1 MSNFRRKVV
10 LLKTQPVRREETAP
24 VKQLLLTE
32 QNVHEVVGKIYVKKG
47 SMTNPDIIN
56 TLRHLC
62 AINRQNDPMVQL
74 GIFLARKD
82 MLEKATQIYLETD
95 QEELFNETADE
106 LEVIIEVLKQC
117 TITR

>member
-1 MSNFRRKVV
+1 MSFRNRIKVIQTRPIK
-10 LLKTQPVRREETAP
+10 LGETAP
-24 VKQLLLTE
+24 TKQLLLTE
-32 QNVHEVVGKIYVKKG
+32 QNVHEVVGKIYVKK
-47 SMTNPDIIN
+47 SDIANPDIIN

-62 AINRQNDPMVQL
+62 AINKTNDPAVQF

-82 MLEKATQIYLETD
+82 MLEKATQIYFESN
-95 QEELFNETADE
+95 QEELFNESADE